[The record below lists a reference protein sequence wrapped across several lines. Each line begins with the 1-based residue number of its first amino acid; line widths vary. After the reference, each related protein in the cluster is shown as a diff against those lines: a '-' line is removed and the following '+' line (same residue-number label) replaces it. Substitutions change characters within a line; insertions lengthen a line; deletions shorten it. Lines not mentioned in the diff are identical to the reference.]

1 MSTNGDKLRTLEGF
15 ISTAEYLIGN
25 YLKDNSN
32 CKSKEL
38 MPYVINQLS
47 TRESEIKHKPQPI
60 HTLAFIIAIKEMEKE
75 GVIKIER
82 GTVPFPM
89 TDNESRF
96 SLAKT

>member
-1 MSTNGDKLRTLEGF
+1 MSTNSDKTDTLEGH

-25 YLKDNSN
+25 YLKDNPD

-38 MPYVINQLS
+38 MPHVINHLS
-47 TRESEIKHKPQPI
+47 IKEGKKSKPQPI
-60 HTLAFIIAIKEMEKE
+60 HTLAFIIAIKELEKE

-89 TDNESRF
+89 TDNETRF
-96 SLAKT
+96 SMA